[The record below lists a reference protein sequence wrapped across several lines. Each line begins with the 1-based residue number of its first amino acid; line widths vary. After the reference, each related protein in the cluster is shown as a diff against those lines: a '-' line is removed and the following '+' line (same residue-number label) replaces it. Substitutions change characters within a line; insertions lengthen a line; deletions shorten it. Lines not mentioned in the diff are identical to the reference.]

1 MKSPLAGLV
10 SDHFGVDKRPPVDTA
25 PFEHLFHEE
34 QLPVLSNQQDVYNIL
49 REMPLIL
56 ENTGFLD
63 GIDANAIQAMSASGM
78 IVKVRAVDVIVEAG
92 KIENEITIILEGDCE
107 LYSGNKS
114 ISHLGP
120 GDIFGEVAFFRG
132 DGERT
137 ASVRALSN
145 ARLLILKK
153 NFLDSLWE
161 KHPDAVYTILFR
173 PGSVLAERVSDTT
186 TQLRQASSAD

>member
-25 PFEHLFHEE
+25 PFEHLFHKE

-63 GIDANAIQAMSASGM
+63 GIDTNAIQAMSASGM
-78 IVKVRAVDVIVEAG
+78 IVKVRADDVIVEAG
-92 KIENEITIILEGDCE
+92 KIEKKMTIILEGDCE

-120 GDIFGEVAFFRG
+120 RKRG
-132 DGERT
+132 FKLATRTLCQPLTVNPTPLDHYRTGICNNPSERQCEAT
-137 ASVRALSN
+137 N
-145 ARLLILKK
+145 
-153 NFLDSLWE
+153 
-161 KHPDAVYTILFR
+161 
-173 PGSVLAERVSDTT
+173 PGSV
-186 TQLRQASSAD
+186 